1 MLPALALSVGLL
13 SPHAVSPR
21 WTTEAPRAEVILA
34 SLRPASLPPHL
45 ALDLSIEEQVQ
56 APIFR
61 CIRYRENT
69 NSYAWGW
76 PRGTGDGG
84 GAYQFEPQTWV
95 YASQLPGALGGLW
108 GSASPIQQDAA
119 ALALSR
125 VQGFG
130 AWISDGCPG

>member
-1 MLPALALSVGLL
+1 MLPALVVSGALLL
-13 SPHAVSPR
+13 APHSPSKGWEVASPR
-21 WTTEAPRAEVILA
+21 TQAFLA
-34 SLRPASLPPHL
+34 SLRPIPTPL
-45 ALDLSIEEQVQ
+45 ALDASIEQQVQ

-69 NSYAWGW
+69 NSYTWGW
-76 PRGTGDGG
+76 PHGTGDGG
-84 GAYQFEPQTWV
+84 GAYQFEPQTWT

-108 GSASPIQQDAA
+108 GSASPVQQDAA